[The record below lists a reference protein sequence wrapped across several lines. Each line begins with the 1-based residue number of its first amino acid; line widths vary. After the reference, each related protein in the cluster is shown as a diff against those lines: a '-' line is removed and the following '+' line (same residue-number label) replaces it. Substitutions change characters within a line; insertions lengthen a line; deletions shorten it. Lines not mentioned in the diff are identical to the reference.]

1 MKKSLFNCKHSLRRT
16 EPRRHNSGQNKPP
29 IRLGNDKKP
38 FLWGSAAH
46 QEALSVAAQRHSSR
60 PAVKQTLQAAAGKLS
75 SQGQPKKK
83 QHPLPTILLGER
95 EEKQRDGEK
104 REDEREQRRAA
115 GFTASLLTVCVC
127 VWQVLSLL
135 PSMPRGSVRSEVV
148 GGHFLS
154 ISSRRIK
161 KRPSSI
167 TQHLVAAGNGNHEIT
182 RTTCGSVTPGV
193 DLWPPERKISV

>member
-1 MKKSLFNCKHSLRRT
+1 MKKSLFNCTHSLRRT

-83 QHPLPTILLGER
+83 KTSPSHNPPGRAGGKTAGWR
-95 EEKQRDGEK
+95 EKGRWK
-104 REDEREQRRAA
+104 RAE
-115 GFTASLLTVCVC
+115 ASCRLHRLITDCVCVC
-127 VWQVLSLL
+127 DRYSACY
-135 PSMPRGSVRSEVV
+135 PACRGGQWGQRLWVV
-148 GGHFLS
+148 TSCPLAAEGL
-154 ISSRRIK
+154 K
-161 KRPSSI
+161 KGPHQSPNTWSPQA
-167 TQHLVAAGNGNHEIT
+167 TATT
-182 RTTCGSVTPGV
+182 R
-193 DLWPPERKISV
+193 